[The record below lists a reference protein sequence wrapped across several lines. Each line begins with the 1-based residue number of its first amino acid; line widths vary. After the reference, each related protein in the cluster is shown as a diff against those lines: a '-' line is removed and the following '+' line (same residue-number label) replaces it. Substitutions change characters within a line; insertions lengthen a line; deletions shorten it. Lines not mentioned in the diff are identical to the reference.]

1 MPTNIALRRVCLI
14 VSRFVA
20 ACLFSRHWWSGTRP
34 HLRTDL
40 SRSEDIIINGQA
52 GLWCDNET
60 IRESKIIYK
69 QTGTTA
75 SGHQWREYINIRY
88 ILQVANNC
96 LLSGPLPASISLDVF
111 WWRHP
116 VASQTLCNFK
126 GEWLSLLA
134 STSKRDKCKYGGT
147 SAHLLAVDE
156 CHEFPRIELIDGPQE
171 SNMVGI
177 PLTESFASDDAFQ
190 TPPPQCG
197 SVLRH
202 GTSHQSH

>member
-1 MPTNIALRRVCLI
+1 MVTSGGNILI
-14 VSRFVA
+14 Y
-20 ACLFSRHWWSGTRP
+20 
-34 HLRTDL
+34 
-40 SRSEDIIINGQA
+40 DIYFKWQI
-52 GLWCDNET
+52 
-60 IRESKIIYK
+60 
-69 QTGTTA
+69 TA
-75 SGHQWREYINIRY
+75 FYLVPYQRLYLLMSFDDVIQWHHKPY
-88 ILQVANNC
+88 A
-96 LLSGPLPASISLDVF
+96 IS
-111 WWRHP
+111 
-116 VASQTLCNFK
+116 K